1 MDIKEK
7 AKLFAIK
14 AHKGQVR
21 KSESDKPMVLHPIDV
36 GLILEEFGY
45 DDNVIAAGFLHDV
58 VEDTKYTIDDIKR
71 EFGEDIAQLVFDAS
85 EEDKSLSW
93 EERKKKTIEK
103 TRTLPLRNRLIICA
117 DKISNL
123 EDLNILFAKNGI
135 RDFSAFKRGE
145 ESQKWYYTELYK
157 SLVFGEDENSPI
169 FKRLKKELDTFLGIG
184 TDLLQS
190 EIFSDDLDYYKE
202 LKRLHAEK
210 YELIKLKRICSVVR
224 PFIIEFTGTPRTGKT
239 TTINNLYDF
248 FKKAGFDISIIE
260 EFTTSKRFKSLY
272 KSVYSKM
279 DMAHRNLTI
288 ADEVLEELERESL
301 SSHDIILLDRSVN
314 DRQIWNYR
322 RFISGEMTEEEYF
335 PSKEKLLSASKRLI
349 DFLVITYA
357 SPEVSLKRDYLSSLA
372 LEKRSFLNIKNIS
385 EYNDALTHL
394 EDQFVKSNGYV
405 CKIDTSSMPLRD
417 VSVRVA
423 SEVMPQIRKR
433 YIKSFRD
440 FYK

>member
-322 RFISGEMTEEEYF
+322 RFISGEMTEEEYL

-417 VSVRVA
+417 VSIRVA